1 MSELEDEIDR
11 NLEAFKAQLP
21 ALLEQHKGRYALMR
35 RQEIVGVYDTI
46 RDAQLTGRTFY
57 EDGLFSVQ
65 KVTSEPVNLGFFSH
79 AVSVADP

>member
-21 ALLEQHKGRYALMR
+21 ALLEQHKGRYALLR
-35 RQEIVGVYDTI
+35 HQEIVGVYDTI

-57 EDGLFSVQ
+57 EDGLFSIQ
-65 KVTSEPVNLGFFSH
+65 KVTAEPVNLGFFSY